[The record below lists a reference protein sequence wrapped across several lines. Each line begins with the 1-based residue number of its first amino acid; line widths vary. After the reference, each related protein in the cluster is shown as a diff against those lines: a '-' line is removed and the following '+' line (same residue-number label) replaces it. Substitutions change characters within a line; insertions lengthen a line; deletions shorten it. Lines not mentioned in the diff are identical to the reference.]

1 MTTSTFLQTL
11 QATTLL
17 EIDGLYASDF
27 SLENGLQVECMDGR
41 ARKVWTFS
49 TEQVQAAAFDASLQ
63 SWVINDGESDH
74 RVVCLDAFS
83 PSDDDDT
90 DQD

>member
-17 EIDGLYASDF
+17 EVDGLYASDF
-27 SLENGLQVECMDGR
+27 SLENGLQIECMDGR

-49 TEQVQAAAFDASLQ
+49 AEQVQAAAFDESLQ

-83 PSDDDDT
+83 PSDDEDVDL
-90 DQD
+90 D

>member
-17 EIDGLYASDF
+17 EIDGLYASGF
-27 SLENGLQVECMDGR
+27 SLENGLQIECMDGR

-49 TEQVQAAAFDASLQ
+49 AEQVQAAAFDESLQ

-83 PSDDDDT
+83 PSDDEDADL
-90 DQD
+90 D